1 MRKAT
6 VLVSFAAA
14 AIGVASAFAPA
25 LPEGLPSP
33 ATLAGWEKV
42 EGEVE
47 TTDSSVSYRFYVN
60 PSRPG
65 LYELTQYRM
74 TRIVQGAGGA
84 RERRPETEKVLWNAR
99 PDEKHPLVC
108 YEMRGGAWR
117 RLEYGSA
124 AYIAEMHTA
133 IYVYSLHRQA
143 VATRQ

>member
-6 VLVSFAAA
+6 AVSFAAA

-47 TTDSSVSYRFYVN
+47 TADSTVSYRFYVN
-60 PSRPG
+60 PRRPG

-74 TRIVQGAGGA
+74 TRIVHGAGVA
-84 RERRPETEKVLWNAR
+84 RERRPETEKVLWNAQ
-99 PDEKHPLVC
+99 PDQKQPLVC
-108 YEMRGGAWR
+108 YEMRDGAWR
-117 RLEYGSA
+117 RLEHGSA
-124 AYIAEMHTA
+124 AYVAEMRTA
-133 IYVYSLHRQA
+133 IYVYSLHRQVVTA
-143 VATRQ
+143 RQ